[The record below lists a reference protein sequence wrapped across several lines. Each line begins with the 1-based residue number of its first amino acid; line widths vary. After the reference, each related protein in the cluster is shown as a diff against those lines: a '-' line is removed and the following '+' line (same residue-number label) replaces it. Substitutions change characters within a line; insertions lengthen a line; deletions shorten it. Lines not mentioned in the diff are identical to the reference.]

1 MTTQELYNAYTEAKA
16 RVSLLQEQSTSIAQ
30 QLYNAENVLIDLEA
44 QVRAVAD
51 NALIQSLLGN

>member
-16 RVSLLQEQSTSIAQ
+16 RVSLLQEQSASIAQ
-30 QLYNAENVLIDLEA
+30 QLHNAENALIDLEA